1 MCDAASA
8 SQRLARALPCLRHH
22 ARCPASAASRH
33 ASALIRRKRETN
45 ESKGYRLPE
54 EIKEGREENKE
65 RGKRKKEI
73 YYLFF
78 EIMILKIYN

>member
-33 ASALIRRKRETN
+33 ASALIRRKREMN

-65 RGKRKKEI
+65 RGKRKKKFII
-73 YYLFF
+73 YF
-78 EIMILKIYN
+78 LKL

>member
-65 RGKRKKEI
+65 RGKRKKKFII
-73 YYLFF
+73 YF
-78 EIMILKIYN
+78 LKL